1 MIQND
6 RSSLWHTLDAKAV
19 LAQLQST
26 RDGLTA
32 EEVRKRLERYGPN
45 RLEVIPPASAWSI
58 LVAQF
63 RSVVVLLLVA
73 AAALSLAF
81 GDIADAV
88 AVAAVLVINAALGF
102 VTEFR
107 ARRAMDALRGL
118 EVPHAVVMR
127 DGATLEISARDLVP
141 GDVIALEA
149 GQSVPADARLLDAT
163 DVRVTEAPL
172 TGESLPVEKRAD
184 IVLAGDAVLAE
195 RTNMVYQ
202 STALVAGAAHAVVV
216 ATGRNT
222 EVGHIGT
229 LTSSLADERTPLEH
243 RLDALGRRLVVVA
256 LLVAAV
262 VALLGLWRDIPWS
275 LVLQTAIAL
284 AIAEIGRASCRER
297 V

>member
-1 MIQND
+1 MSQND
-6 RSSLWHTLDAKAV
+6 QGPLWHTIDVDAV
-19 LAQLQST
+19 LAELAVT
-26 RDGLTA
+26 RDGLTTDEA
-32 EEVRKRLERYGPN
+32 RKRIERYGPN
-45 RLEVIPPASAWSI
+45 RLEVTAPASAWSI

-73 AAALSLAF
+73 AAALSIAF

-118 EVPHAVVMR
+118 EVPHAVVVR

-184 IVLAGDAVLAE
+184 VVLAGDTVLAE
-195 RTNMVYQ
+195 RTNMV
-202 STALVAGAAHAVVV
+202 
-216 ATGRNT
+216 
-222 EVGHIGT
+222 
-229 LTSSLADERTPLEH
+229 
-243 RLDALGRRLVVVA
+243 
-256 LLVAAV
+256 
-262 VALLGLWRDIPWS
+262 
-275 LVLQTAIAL
+275 
-284 AIAEIGRASCRER
+284 
-297 V
+297 